1 MKRGG
6 AQRRG
11 VFLDAW
17 QSTEMSDLAQLIAQ
31 LGSQARTAARVLAT
45 TPAARI
51 DAALVAMAQELLA
64 AQAEILAANATDVA
78 AAQANGQA
86 AALLDRLTLNPERLA
101 KCADGLREI
110 AALPH
115 PVGEILREWTQP
127 NGLKFAKIRVPI
139 GVIGFIYESR
149 PNVTV
154 DAAGLCLKSGN
165 AVILRGGSEALRSNT
180 AIAAALTRGLA
191 HAGLPAAAVQLVPV
205 ADRDA
210 VRLLGEAVGVIDLLI
225 PRGGRGLIET
235 VVKTARIPVIKHY
248 DGICALYVDQ
258 AADLAMA
265 VDLAVNGKVSRPG
278 VCNAIETLLVH
289 RAVADK
295 FLPRIAEA
303 LLKAGVQLRVDDAS
317 RAALGSLNPHPSSLI
332 QSAVPADYRTE
343 FLDLILAV
351 KVVDDVA
358 AAIAHIEANGSHHT
372 DTIVTAD
379 AATAEQFLAGV
390 DSAVVLWNAST
401 RFNDGHEFGFGAE
414 IGISTDKLHARGP
427 MGLEELTSYK
437 YVVRGTG
444 QVRG

>member
-1 MKRGG
+1 M
-6 AQRRG
+6 Q
-11 VFLDAW
+11 
-17 QSTEMSDLAQLIAQ
+17 TLASLIADM
-31 LGSQARTAARVLAT
+31 GFRARAAARTLAG
-45 TPAARI
+45 TPPARI
-51 DAALVAMAQELLA
+51 DAALGAMAAELRA
-64 AQAEILAANATDVA
+64 AQTDILNANAADVA
-78 AAQANGQA
+78 AAKAAGQT
-86 AALLDRLTLNPERLA
+86 AALVDRLTLDPERLA
-101 KCADGLREI
+101 KCAEGLCSV
-110 AALPH
+110 AKLPY
-115 PVGEILREWTQP
+115 PVGQMLREWTQP
-127 NGLKFAKIRVPI
+127 NGLKFSKVRVPL

-165 AVILRGGSEALRSNT
+165 AVILRGGSEALRSNL
-180 AIAAALTRGLA
+180 ALAAALSRGLK
-191 HAGLPAAAVQLVPV
+191 HAGLPVAAVQLVPV
-205 ADRDA
+205 ADRDV

-235 VVKTARIPVIKHY
+235 VVQSARIPVIKHY
-248 DGICALYVDQ
+248 DGICALYVDR
-258 AADLAMA
+258 AADLIMA
-265 VDLAVNGKVSRPG
+265 GKLAINAKCSRPG

-289 RAVADK
+289 RDIADK
-295 FLPRIAEA
+295 FLAEA
-303 LLKAGVQLRVDDAS
+303 GRMLTDRHVQLRAEPRALAVLTRAGLPASTATNDDF
-317 RAALGSLNPHPSSLI
+317 
-332 QSAVPADYRTE
+332 RTE

-351 KVVDDVA
+351 KVVDDCA
-358 AAIAHIEANGSHHT
+358 AAIAHITAHGSHHT

-444 QVRG
+444 QVRS

>member
-1 MKRGG
+1 
-6 AQRRG
+6 
-11 VFLDAW
+11 
-17 QSTEMSDLAQLIAQ
+17 MSDLPSLIADM
-31 LGSQARTAARVLAT
+31 GTQARAAARVLAT
-45 TPAARI
+45 TPAVRI
-51 DAALVAMAQELLA
+51 DAGLEAMAKELLST
-64 AQAEILAANATDVA
+64 QTQILDANAADVA
-78 AAQANGQA
+78 AAKANGQTT
-86 AALLDRLTLNPERLA
+86 ALVDRLTLDAKRLA
-101 KCADGLREI
+101 ACAEGLRQV
-110 AALPH
+110 ARLPH
-115 PVGEILREWTQP
+115 PVGQVLREWTQP
-127 NGLKFAKIRVPI
+127 NGLKFAKIRVPL

-180 AIAAALTRGLA
+180 TIAAALSRGLTS
-191 HAGLPAAAVQLVPV
+191 AGLPAAAVQLVPV
-205 ADRDA
+205 ADRDT
-210 VRLLGEAVGVIDLLI
+210 VRLLGESVGVIDLLI

-248 DGICALYVDQ
+248 DGICSLYVDQ

-265 VDLAVNGKVSRPG
+265 VKLALNGKASRPG

-289 RAVADK
+289 RAVAGP
-295 FLPRIAEA
+295 FLQKAGEA

-317 RAALGSLNPHPSSLI
+317 RVALGSLSSQHSSLI
-332 QSAVPADYRTE
+332 QAAVEADFRTE

-358 AAIAHIEANGSHHT
+358 AAIEHIETHGSHHT

-444 QVRG
+444 QVRS

>member
-1 MKRGG
+1 
-6 AQRRG
+6 
-11 VFLDAW
+11 
-17 QSTEMSDLAQLIAQ
+17 MSDLAQLIAR
-31 LGSQARTAARVLAT
+31 LGAQARTAARTLAGT
-45 TPAARI
+45 APARL
-51 DAALVAMAQELLA
+51 DAALEAMARELLA
-64 AQAEILAANATDVA
+64 AQTEILAANATDVA
-78 AAQANGQA
+78 AAQASGQT
-86 AALLDRLTLNPERLA
+86 AALVDRLTLTPERLA
-101 KCADGLREI
+101 KCAEGLR
-110 AALPH
+110 AVAKLPH
-115 PVGEILREWTQP
+115 PLGEVLREWTQP
-127 NGLKFAKIRVPI
+127 NGLKFAKVRVPL

-180 AIAAALTRGLA
+180 ALAAALARGLA
-191 HAGLPAAAVQLVPV
+191 AAGLPAHAVQLVPTT
-205 ADRDA
+205 DRDA

-225 PRGGRGLIET
+225 PRGGRRLIET

-248 DGICALYVDQ
+248 DGICAIFVDK

-265 VDLAVNGKVSRPG
+265 EKIIVNAKVARPG
-278 VCNAIETLLVH
+278 VCNAAETLLVH
-289 RAVADK
+289 RDIAAA
-295 FLPRIAEA
+295 FLPQAGAA

-317 RAALGSLNPHPSSLI
+317 RQALGHLGTSYLSLVT
-332 QSAVPADYRTE
+332 SASEADYRTE

-351 KVVDDVA
+351 KIVDDCA
-358 AAIAHIEANGSHHT
+358 AAIAHIETHGSHHT

-427 MGLEELTSYK
+427 MGLAELTSYK
-437 YVVRGTG
+437 YVVRGSG
-444 QVRG
+444 QIRP